1 MTSDVAKKI
10 IEIIKDEYGI
20 NLALVGASGVVGG
33 KIISLCEK
41 KNLNINNFYPLGSSS
56 VGKEVS
62 LNNKNFIIEDLS
74 SFDSYKSSFNNSC
87 LLDQKLQE
95 SMQMNL

>member
-1 MTSDVAKKI
+1 MSN
-10 IEIIKDEYGI
+10 GI

-74 SFDSYKSSFNNSC
+74 SFDSSKADLVIFSAGSKVAKDYANDLRSW
-87 LLDQKLQE
+87 
-95 SMQMNL
+95 